1 MRAARRR
8 RLWRR
13 TKHPATLFFVFALLT
28 SALTPASD
36 ADERSA
42 EVSRVFFIPFRVTT
56 YVPVKKADI
65 EDKSLVEILFVK
77 GNRGT
82 ELHPVLRRIRTLL
95 EAHRSNRRLD
105 ENFIRMKVELEV
117 ETYYVDAS
125 GVVLKDSSGQNFQLQ
140 KAEMA
145 QTEGLIQGLQG
156 VVDAKAA
163 AQIRVKLK

>member
-1 MRAARRR
+1 M
-8 RLWRR
+8 
-13 TKHPATLFFVFALLT
+13 
-28 SALTPASD
+28 
-36 ADERSA
+36 
-42 EVSRVFFIPFRVTT
+42 SRVFFIPFRVTT